1 MTRLNYRN
9 PLSVIES
16 LVRERNLIY
25 QFVKRE
31 VAGRYKGSFLGIFWS
46 FVNPLLLLSVYTF
59 VFGVI
64 FKSKWRPASTSHFE
78 FAVVMFVGVLTHG
91 LLAECINR
99 APGMIVANTNYVKR
113 VVFPLETLTWIT
125 LGTALFHTFIASLI
139 LIGGIFFWQQ
149 HLPITAWFVPLI
161 LVPYLLMIAGVTW
174 FLMSLGVFL
183 RDIGQL
189 MSIVTSLLMFLSPVF
204 YPTTSVPEDLRF
216 LIEWNPLTFIIEQ
229 LRDAL
234 IWGHAP
240 DWIGLLKYFVFG
252 YIAAWLGFAFF
263 QRTRRGFADVL

>member
-1 MTRLNYRN
+1 MSRYSYRN
-9 PLSVIES
+9 PLAVIDS
-16 LVRERNLIY
+16 LVSQRALIY

-31 VAGRYKGSFLGIFWS
+31 VSGRYKGSFLGLFWS

-59 VFGVI
+59 VFGVV

-125 LGTALFHTFIASLI
+125 IGTALFHTFIASLI
-139 LIGGIFFWQQ
+139 LIGGILLWQQ
-149 HLPITAWFVPLI
+149 HLPISALAVPLI
-161 LVPYLLMIAGVTW
+161 LVPYVLLIAGVTW

-204 YPTTSVPEDLRF
+204 YPTTSVPEELRF
-216 LIEWNPLTFIIEQ
+216 LIEWNPLTFVIEQ
-229 LRDAL
+229 LRNAL
-234 IWGHAP
+234 IWGNP
-240 DWIGLLKYFVFG
+240 LDWLGILKYFVFG
-252 YIAAWLGFAFF
+252 YIAAWFGYAWF
-263 QRTRRGFADVL
+263 QRTRGGFADIL